1 VLYWKRKRL
10 TQKRSQFSI
19 DDLSRA
25 EVLERPSFYR
35 SLGGRRQFRFAL
47 QHKTHRRQS
56 QNNHWRTF

>member
-35 SLGGRRQFRFAL
+35 SLGGATAVPFCIAAQKPSPAIA
-47 QHKTHRRQS
+47 K
-56 QNNHWRTF
+56 